1 MTTDFFK
8 PLRRRPRKPGGMS
21 PRRSALG
28 IAAALIVALGGA
40 AVFVGSPASAATMT
54 AATAHATTAHATS
67 AVTPA
72 ETADHVCEVIGHDST
87 NQAVVCADLVVT
99 SLGDGAYAVN
109 GQAEAICQG
118 LSNKSSYPQCANAE
132 VWIAIEDANNGD
144 AVLRACGHANGP
156 CSTPRTF
163 FSSPVW
169 DVADGQCLQDVYA
182 TIYYYLPS
190 TNTTI
195 ELPGSGTEEFMNAN
209 LSTAAFNVGSGC

>member
-1 MTTDFFK
+1 
-8 PLRRRPRKPGGMS
+8 MS

-28 IAAALIVALGGA
+28 IAAALIVALGGT
-40 AVFVGSPASAATMT
+40 AVFVGSPANAATIT
-54 AATAHATTAHATS
+54 PAATAHATSVAA
-67 AVTPA
+67 PA
-72 ETADHVCEVIGHDST
+72 ETEAHVCEVIGQDKT

-132 VWIAIEDANNGD
+132 VWIAVEDANNGD

-163 FSSPVW
+163 FSSPAW
-169 DVADGQCLQDVYA
+169 DVANGQCLRDVYA
-182 TIYYYLPS
+182 TIYYYLPE

-195 ELPGSGTEEFMNAN
+195 QLPGSGTEEFMDNN
-209 LSTAAFNVGSGC
+209 LSTAAYDIGNGC